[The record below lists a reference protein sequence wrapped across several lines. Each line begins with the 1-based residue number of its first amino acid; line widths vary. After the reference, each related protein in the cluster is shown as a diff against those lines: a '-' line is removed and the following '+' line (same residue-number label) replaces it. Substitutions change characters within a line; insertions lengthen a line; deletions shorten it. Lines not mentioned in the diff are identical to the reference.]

1 MTRKEKNEIVETLA
15 RQLASTDY
23 FYIIDAEGLNVEA
36 INDFRRKCVQAGV
49 VYQVVKNTLISK
61 ALEKLESGVA
71 YSTFSDTVLKGVS
84 GILFS
89 KDIGSTPAK
98 IIKDFRKQRRSEGPF
113 LKGASIDEELFIGEE
128 HLDALSQLKSKA
140 QLLGELITLLNT
152 PIASVIVLLQSGK
165 HQLAGLMKAL
175 AARET

>member
-98 IIKDFRKQRRSEGPF
+98 IIKEFRKQRKLEVRVYCPTS
-113 LKGASIDEELFIGEE
+113 
-128 HLDALSQLKSKA
+128 
-140 QLLGELITLLNT
+140 
-152 PIASVIVLLQSGK
+152 
-165 HQLAGLMKAL
+165 
-175 AARET
+175 